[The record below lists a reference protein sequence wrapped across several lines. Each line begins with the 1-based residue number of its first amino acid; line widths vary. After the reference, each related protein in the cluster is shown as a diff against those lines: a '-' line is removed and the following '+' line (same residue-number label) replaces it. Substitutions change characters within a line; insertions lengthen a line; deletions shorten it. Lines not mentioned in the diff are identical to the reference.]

1 MQASSSSSSTSST
14 IRLPA
19 AFRRLAWS
27 NLAAQSAEQ
36 VSLAAAPLVAV
47 FALGADA
54 RDTGLLQTAQT
65 LPFLLLSLPLGVWAD
80 RRSRRT
86 LMTLAESVR
95 VAAMLGVLLLVFT
108 HALNLPM
115 LAALGFIAATG
126 TVAYNVAAPSL
137 VPSIV
142 PREAFASANGRLEL
156 ARSVAYSAGPAL
168 GGLLVGWIGAGWAYG
183 CAAAMSALAVTL
195 LAGLRE
201 PPRSLA
207 PRRHFMLELR
217 DGTRFVWRNALLRPM
232 LATAVFFNLGFFILQ
247 AVYVPYAVHRLG
259 MTASAV
265 GVTLGAYGVGMVCGA
280 LAAPAI
286 ARRLTFGRVLV
297 IGPSCGLLASLVMV
311 ATLVAPSFWLATAS
325 FFLLGAGPILWVVGS
340 HHAAPGDHP
349 RADDGPRVGVDQ
361 YRHLRRAAGGC
372 AARRGHQRALEC
384 GCVSGRGG
392 GGFSRAG
399 ADHFHVAG
407 GAACG
412 HSRGGRQPPAE
423 NGFSRSLC
431 PAAWQASADA
441 SQLGENP
448 RK

>member
-1 MQASSSSSSTSST
+1 MSVTSSSPSSSA

-19 AFRRLAWS
+19 AFQRLAWS
-27 NLAAQSAEQ
+27 NLVAQSAEQ
-36 VSLAAAPLVAV
+36 ISLAAAPLVAV
-47 FALGADA
+47 FALGAGA
-54 RDTGLLQTAQT
+54 RETGLLQTAQT
-65 LPFLLLSLPLGVWAD
+65 LPFLLLSIPLGVWAD

-95 VAAMLGVLLLVFT
+95 VVAMLCVLLLVMT
-108 HALNLPM
+108 HALSLPL

-142 PREAFASANGRLEL
+142 PREAYAQANGRLEL

-183 CAAAMSALAVTL
+183 CAAGLSALAVAL

-201 PPRSLA
+201 PPRASA
-207 PRRHFMLELR
+207 AQRHFLLELR
-217 DGTRFVWRNALLRPM
+217 DGTRFVLHDALLRPM
-232 LATAVFFNLGFFILQ
+232 LATAIFFNLGFFVLQ

-259 MTASAV
+259 LSASMV

-286 ARRLTFGRVLV
+286 ARRLAFGRVLI

-311 ATLVAPSFWLATAS
+311 ATIVAPSFWLAMLS

-340 HHAAPGDHP
+340 TTLRQAITPERMMGRVSAINSTATYGARPLGALLGAAISARWGMD
-349 RADDGPRVGVDQ
+349 ACLV
-361 YRHLRRAAGGC
+361 AAAAAFVVQALIIVMSP
-372 AARRGHQRALEC
+372 AARLANIPE
-384 GCVSGRGG
+384 
-392 GGFSRAG
+392 
-399 ADHFHVAG
+399 
-407 GAACG
+407 GAAVA
-412 HSRGGRQPPAE
+412 P
-423 NGFSRSLC
+423 
-431 PAAWQASADA
+431 
-441 SQLGENP
+441 
-448 RK
+448 

>member
-1 MQASSSSSSTSST
+1 MHATSSSSSA

-19 AFRRLAWS
+19 AFQRLAWS

-36 VSLAAAPLVAV
+36 ISLAAAPLVAV

-95 VAAMLGVLLLVFT
+95 VFAMLCVLLLVIT
-108 HALNLPM
+108 HGLSLPM
-115 LAALGFIAATG
+115 LAALGFVAATG

-183 CAAAMSALAVTL
+183 CAAALSALAVGL
-195 LAGLRE
+195 LAGLHE
-201 PPRSLA
+201 PPRSVAL
-207 PRRHFMLELR
+207 RRHFMLELR
-217 DGTRFVWRNALLRPM
+217 DGTRFVLRDALLRPM

-259 MTASAV
+259 LSASAV

-286 ARRLTFGRVLV
+286 ARRLAFGRVLI

-311 ATLVAPSFWLATAS
+311 ATLVAPSFWLADAS

-340 HHAAPGDHP
+340 TTLRQAITPERMMGRVSALISTATYGARPVGALLGALISARWSVDACLVAA
-349 RADDGPRVGVDQ
+349 
-361 YRHLRRAAGGC
+361 AAAFLVQALIIFMSP
-372 AARRGHQRALEC
+372 AARLAQIPAQTAE
-384 GCVSGRGG
+384 
-392 GGFSRAG
+392 
-399 ADHFHVAG
+399 
-407 GAACG
+407 AC
-412 HSRGGRQPPAE
+412 
-423 NGFSRSLC
+423 
-431 PAAWQASADA
+431 
-441 SQLGENP
+441 
-448 RK
+448 

>member
-1 MQASSSSSSTSST
+1 MPAMSSSSA

-19 AFRRLAWS
+19 VFQRLAWS

-36 VSLAAAPLVAV
+36 ISLAAAPLVAV

-54 RDTGLLQTAQT
+54 RGTGLLQTAQT
-65 LPFLLLSLPLGVWAD
+65 LPFLLLSIPLGVWAD
-80 RRSRRT
+80 RRSRRM

-95 VAAMLGVLLLVFT
+95 VFAMLCVLLLVMT
-108 HALNLPM
+108 HALSLPL

-142 PREAFASANGRLEL
+142 PREAYASANGRLEL
-156 ARSVAYSAGPAL
+156 ARSVAYSAGPAV

-183 CAAAMSALAVTL
+183 CAAALSALAVAL

-201 PPRSLA
+201 PPRAAA
-207 PRRHFMLELR
+207 PARHFMLELR
-217 DGTRFVWRNALLRPM
+217 DGTSFVLRDELLRPM

-259 MTASAV
+259 LSASAV

-286 ARRLTFGRVLV
+286 ARRLAFGRVLI

-340 HHAAPGDHP
+340 TTLRQAITPERMMGRVSALISTATYGARPVGALLGAALSA
-349 RADDGPRVGVDQ
+349 RWNVDAC
-361 YRHLRRAAGGC
+361 LVAAAAAFFVQALIIVMSP
-372 AARRGHQRALEC
+372 AARL
-384 GCVSGRGG
+384 VSVPDRT
-392 GGFSRAG
+392 AM
-399 ADHFHVAG
+399 
-407 GAACG
+407 AC
-412 HSRGGRQPPAE
+412 
-423 NGFSRSLC
+423 
-431 PAAWQASADA
+431 
-441 SQLGENP
+441 
-448 RK
+448 

>member
-1 MQASSSSSSTSST
+1 MQATSSSSSTSST

-36 VSLAAAPLVAV
+36 ISLAAAPLVAV

-95 VAAMLGVLLLVFT
+95 VVAMLCVLLLVVT
-108 HALNLPM
+108 HALSLPM

-168 GGLLVGWIGAGWAYG
+168 GGLLVGWIGASWAYG
-183 CAAAMSALAVTL
+183 CAAAMSALAVAL
-195 LAGLRE
+195 LAGLNE
-201 PPRSLA
+201 PPRALA

-217 DGTRFVWRNALLRPM
+217 DGTRFVWRDALLRPM

-286 ARRLTFGRVLV
+286 ARRLAFGRVLI

-340 HHAAPGDHP
+340 TTLRQAITPERMMGRVSALISTATYGARPVGALLGAFISARWSVDACLLAA
-349 RADDGPRVGVDQ
+349 
-361 YRHLRRAAGGC
+361 AAAFLVQALIIVTSP
-372 AARRGHQRALEC
+372 AARLVRIPEE
-384 GCVSGRGG
+384 
-392 GGFSRAG
+392 
-399 ADHFHVAG
+399 
-407 GAACG
+407 GAAAC
-412 HSRGGRQPPAE
+412 
-423 NGFSRSLC
+423 
-431 PAAWQASADA
+431 
-441 SQLGENP
+441 
-448 RK
+448 

>member
-1 MQASSSSSSTSST
+1 MHATSSSSSSSA

-19 AFRRLAWS
+19 AFQRLAWS
-27 NLAAQSAEQ
+27 NLVAQSAEQ
-36 VSLAAAPLVAV
+36 ISLAAAPLVAV
-47 FALGADA
+47 FALGAGA
-54 RDTGLLQTAQT
+54 RETGLLQTAQT
-65 LPFLLLSLPLGVWAD
+65 LPFLLLSIPLGVWAD

-95 VAAMLGVLLLVFT
+95 VVAMLCVLLLVMT
-108 HALNLPM
+108 HSLSLPL

-142 PREAFASANGRLEL
+142 PREAYAQANGRLEL

-183 CAAAMSALAVTL
+183 CAAGLSALAVAL

-201 PPRSLA
+201 PPRAA
-207 PRRHFMLELR
+207 PPQRHFLLELR
-217 DGTRFVWRNALLRPM
+217 DGTRFVLRDALLRPM
-232 LATAVFFNLGFFILQ
+232 LATAIFFNLGFFVLQ

-259 MTASAV
+259 LSASMV

-286 ARRLTFGRVLV
+286 ARRLAFGRVLI

-311 ATLVAPSFWLATAS
+311 ATIVTPSFWLAMLS

-340 HHAAPGDHP
+340 TTLRQAITPERMMGRVSALNSTATYGARPLGALLGAAISARWGMD
-349 RADDGPRVGVDQ
+349 ACLV
-361 YRHLRRAAGGC
+361 AAAAAFLVQALIIVMSP
-372 AARRGHQRALEC
+372 AARLANIPE
-384 GCVSGRGG
+384 
-392 GGFSRAG
+392 
-399 ADHFHVAG
+399 
-407 GAACG
+407 GAA
-412 HSRGGRQPPAE
+412 
-423 NGFSRSLC
+423 
-431 PAAWQASADA
+431 AAQ
-441 SQLGENP
+441 
-448 RK
+448 

>member
-1 MQASSSSSSTSST
+1 MHANPSSSSAIRS

-19 AFRRLAWS
+19 AFQRLAWS

-36 VSLAAAPLVAV
+36 ISLAAAPLVAV

-54 RDTGLLQTAQT
+54 RGTGLLQTAQT
-65 LPFLLLSLPLGVWAD
+65 LPFLLLSIPLGVWAD
-80 RRSRRT
+80 RRSRRV
-86 LMTLAESVR
+86 LMALAESVR
-95 VAAMLGVLLLVFT
+95 VFAMLGVLLLVMT
-108 HALNLPM
+108 HALSLPL

-126 TVAYNVAAPSL
+126 TVAYNVAAPAL

-142 PREAFASANGRLEL
+142 PREAYASANGRLEL
-156 ARSVAYSAGPAL
+156 ARSVAYSAGPAV

-183 CAAAMSALAVTL
+183 CAAALSALAVGL

-201 PPRSLA
+201 PPRA
-207 PRRHFMLELR
+207 PAPTRRFMLELR
-217 DGTRFVWRNALLRPM
+217 DGTRFVWRDALLRPM

-259 MTASAV
+259 LSASAV

-286 ARRLTFGRVLV
+286 ARRLAFGRMLI

-340 HHAAPGDHP
+340 TTLRQAITPERMMGRVSALISTATYGARPVGALIGAALSA
-349 RADDGPRVGVDQ
+349 RWNVDAC
-361 YRHLRRAAGGC
+361 LVAAATAFLVQALIIVMSP
-372 AARRGHQRALEC
+372 AARLVRIPERSA
-384 GCVSGRGG
+384 
-392 GGFSRAG
+392 
-399 ADHFHVAG
+399 VA
-407 GAACG
+407 C
-412 HSRGGRQPPAE
+412 
-423 NGFSRSLC
+423 
-431 PAAWQASADA
+431 
-441 SQLGENP
+441 
-448 RK
+448 

>member
-1 MQASSSSSSTSST
+1 MSVTSSSPSSSA

-19 AFRRLAWS
+19 AFQRLAWS
-27 NLAAQSAEQ
+27 NLVAQSAEQ
-36 VSLAAAPLVAV
+36 ISLAAAPLVAV
-47 FALGADA
+47 FALGAGA
-54 RDTGLLQTAQT
+54 RETGLLQTAQT
-65 LPFLLLSLPLGVWAD
+65 LPFLLLSIPLGVWAD

-95 VAAMLGVLLLVFT
+95 VVAMLCVLLLVMT
-108 HALNLPM
+108 HALSLPL

-142 PREAFASANGRLEL
+142 PREAYAQANGRLEL

-183 CAAAMSALAVTL
+183 CAAGLSALAVAL

-201 PPRSLA
+201 PPRASA
-207 PRRHFMLELR
+207 AQRHFLLELR
-217 DGTRFVWRNALLRPM
+217 DGTRFVLHDALLRPM
-232 LATAVFFNLGFFILQ
+232 LATAIFFNLGFFVLQ

-259 MTASAV
+259 LSASMV

-286 ARRLTFGRVLV
+286 ARRLAFGRVLT

-311 ATLVAPSFWLATAS
+311 ATIVAPSFWLAMLS

-340 HHAAPGDHP
+340 TTLRQAITPERMMGRVSAINSTATYGARPLGALLGAAISARWGMD
-349 RADDGPRVGVDQ
+349 ACLV
-361 YRHLRRAAGGC
+361 AAAAAFVVQALIIVMSP
-372 AARRGHQRALEC
+372 AARLANIPE
-384 GCVSGRGG
+384 
-392 GGFSRAG
+392 
-399 ADHFHVAG
+399 
-407 GAACG
+407 GAAVA
-412 HSRGGRQPPAE
+412 P
-423 NGFSRSLC
+423 
-431 PAAWQASADA
+431 
-441 SQLGENP
+441 
-448 RK
+448 

>member
-1 MQASSSSSSTSST
+1 MSVTSSSPSSSA

-19 AFRRLAWS
+19 AFQRLAWS
-27 NLAAQSAEQ
+27 NLVAQSAEQ
-36 VSLAAAPLVAV
+36 ISLAAAPLVAV
-47 FALGADA
+47 FALGAGA
-54 RDTGLLQTAQT
+54 RETGLLQTAQT
-65 LPFLLLSLPLGVWAD
+65 LPFLLLSIPLGVWAD

-95 VAAMLGVLLLVFT
+95 VVAMLCVLLLVMT
-108 HALNLPM
+108 HALSLPL

-142 PREAFASANGRLEL
+142 PREAYAQVNGRLEL

-183 CAAAMSALAVTL
+183 CAAGLSALAVAL

-201 PPRSLA
+201 PPRASA
-207 PRRHFMLELR
+207 SQRHFLLELR
-217 DGTRFVWRNALLRPM
+217 DGTRFVLHDALLRPM
-232 LATAVFFNLGFFILQ
+232 LATAIFFNLGFFVLQ

-259 MTASAV
+259 LSASMV

-286 ARRLTFGRVLV
+286 ARRLAFGRVLI

-311 ATLVAPSFWLATAS
+311 ATIVAPSFWLAMLS

-340 HHAAPGDHP
+340 TTLRQAITPERMMGRVSAINSTATYGARPLGALLGAAISARWGMD
-349 RADDGPRVGVDQ
+349 ACLV
-361 YRHLRRAAGGC
+361 AAAAAFVVQALIIVMSP
-372 AARRGHQRALEC
+372 AARLANIPE
-384 GCVSGRGG
+384 
-392 GGFSRAG
+392 
-399 ADHFHVAG
+399 
-407 GAACG
+407 GAAVA
-412 HSRGGRQPPAE
+412 P
-423 NGFSRSLC
+423 
-431 PAAWQASADA
+431 
-441 SQLGENP
+441 
-448 RK
+448 

>member
-1 MQASSSSSSTSST
+1 MHATSSSSSSL
-14 IRLPA
+14 RLPA
-19 AFRRLAWS
+19 AFQRLAWS
-27 NLAAQSAEQ
+27 NLVAQSAEQ
-36 VSLAAAPLVAV
+36 ISLAAAPLVAV

-65 LPFLLLSLPLGVWAD
+65 LPFLLLSIPLGVWAD

-95 VAAMLGVLLLVFT
+95 VFAMLCVLLLVMT
-108 HALNLPM
+108 HTLSLPL

-142 PREAFASANGRLEL
+142 PRAAFASANGRLEL

-168 GGLLVGWIGAGWAYG
+168 GGLLVGWVGAGWAYG
-183 CAAAMSALAVTL
+183 CAAALSALAVAL

-201 PPRSLA
+201 PPRA
-207 PRRHFMLELR
+207 AVPPRHFMLELR
-217 DGTRFVWRNALLRPM
+217 DGTRFVLRDALLRPM

-259 MTASAV
+259 LSASAV

-280 LAAPAI
+280 LAAPFI
-286 ARRLTFGRVLV
+286 ARRLAFGRVLI

-311 ATLVAPSFWLATAS
+311 ATLVTPSFWLAMAS

-340 HHAAPGDHP
+340 TTLRQAITPERMMGRVSALTSTATYGARPVGALLGAVISARWSVDACLVAAAVAFLAQALIIFTSP
-349 RADDGPRVGVDQ
+349 
-361 YRHLRRAAGGC
+361 
-372 AARRGHQRALEC
+372 AARL
-384 GCVSGRGG
+384 
-392 GGFSRAG
+392 
-399 ADHFHVAG
+399 
-407 GAACG
+407 
-412 HSRGGRQPPAE
+412 
-423 NGFSRSLC
+423 
-431 PAAWQASADA
+431 ASVPEADA
-441 SQLGENP
+441 VAC
-448 RK
+448 

>member
-1 MQASSSSSSTSST
+1 MHATSSTSSAP
-14 IRLPA
+14 RLPA
-19 AFRRLAWS
+19 AFQRLGWS
-27 NLAAQSAEQ
+27 NLVAQSAEQ
-36 VSLAAAPLVAV
+36 ISLAAAPLVAV

-65 LPFLLLSLPLGVWAD
+65 LPFLLLSIPLGVWAD

-95 VAAMLGVLLLVFT
+95 AIAMLCVLLLVMT
-108 HALNLPM
+108 HTLSLPL

-137 VPSIV
+137 VPALV
-142 PREAFASANGRLEL
+142 PREAYASANGRLEL

-183 CAAAMSALAVTL
+183 CAAALSALAVAL

-201 PPRSLA
+201 PPRTAL
-207 PRRHFMLELR
+207 PQRHFMLELR
-217 DGTRFVWRNALLRPM
+217 DGTRFVLRDALLRPM
-232 LATAVFFNLGFFILQ
+232 LATAVFFNLGFFVLQ

-259 MTASAV
+259 LSASAV

-286 ARRLTFGRVLV
+286 ARRLAFGRVLI

-311 ATLVAPSFWLATAS
+311 ATLVTPSFWLAMLS

-340 HHAAPGDHP
+340 TTLRQAITPERMMGRVSALNSTATYGARPVGALLGAAISARWGMD
-349 RADDGPRVGVDQ
+349 ACLV
-361 YRHLRRAAGGC
+361 AAAVAFLVQASIIVMSP
-372 AARRGHQRALEC
+372 AARLARIPEQ
-384 GCVSGRGG
+384 S
-392 GGFSRAG
+392 
-399 ADHFHVAG
+399 
-407 GAACG
+407 AAVC
-412 HSRGGRQPPAE
+412 
-423 NGFSRSLC
+423 
-431 PAAWQASADA
+431 
-441 SQLGENP
+441 
-448 RK
+448 

>member
-1 MQASSSSSSTSST
+1 MHATSSASSA

-19 AFRRLAWS
+19 VFRRLAWS

-36 VSLAAAPLVAV
+36 ISLAAAPLVAV

-65 LPFLLLSLPLGVWAD
+65 LPFLLLSIPLGVWAD
-80 RRSRRT
+80 RRSRRL

-95 VAAMLGVLLLVFT
+95 VFAMLCVLLLVMT
-108 HALNLPM
+108 HALSLPL

-142 PREAFASANGRLEL
+142 PREAYASANGRLEL
-156 ARSVAYSAGPAL
+156 ARSIAYSAGPAV

-183 CAAAMSALAVTL
+183 CAAALSALAVAL

-201 PPRSLA
+201 PPRAAA
-207 PRRHFMLELR
+207 PARHFMLELR
-217 DGTRFVWRNALLRPM
+217 DGTRFVLRDELLRPM

-259 MTASAV
+259 LSASAV

-286 ARRLTFGRVLV
+286 ARRMAFGRMLI

-340 HHAAPGDHP
+340 TTLRQAITPERMMGRVSALISTATYGARPVGALLGATLSARWNVDACLVAA
-349 RADDGPRVGVDQ
+349 
-361 YRHLRRAAGGC
+361 AAAFLVQALIIVMSP
-372 AARRGHQRALEC
+372 AARLAVVPER
-384 GCVSGRGG
+384 
-392 GGFSRAG
+392 
-399 ADHFHVAG
+399 
-407 GAACG
+407 GAAAC
-412 HSRGGRQPPAE
+412 
-423 NGFSRSLC
+423 
-431 PAAWQASADA
+431 
-441 SQLGENP
+441 
-448 RK
+448 

>member
-1 MQASSSSSSTSST
+1 MSVTSSSPSSSA

-19 AFRRLAWS
+19 AFQRLAWS
-27 NLAAQSAEQ
+27 NLVAQSAEQ
-36 VSLAAAPLVAV
+36 ISLAAAPLVAV
-47 FALGADA
+47 FALGAGA
-54 RDTGLLQTAQT
+54 RETGLLQTAQT
-65 LPFLLLSLPLGVWAD
+65 LPFLLLSIPLGVWAD

-95 VAAMLGVLLLVFT
+95 VVAMLCVLLLVMT
-108 HALNLPM
+108 HALSLPL

-142 PREAFASANGRLEL
+142 PREAYAQVNGRLEL

-183 CAAAMSALAVTL
+183 CAAGLSALAVAL

-201 PPRSLA
+201 PPRASA
-207 PRRHFMLELR
+207 SQRHFLLELR
-217 DGTRFVWRNALLRPM
+217 DGTRFVLHDALLRPM
-232 LATAVFFNLGFFILQ
+232 LATAIFFNLGFFVLQ

-259 MTASAV
+259 LSASMV

-286 ARRLTFGRVLV
+286 ARRLAFGRVLI

-311 ATLVAPSFWLATAS
+311 ATIVTPSFWLAMLS

-340 HHAAPGDHP
+340 TTLRQAITPERMMGRVSAINSTATYGARPLGALLGAAISARWGMD
-349 RADDGPRVGVDQ
+349 ACLV
-361 YRHLRRAAGGC
+361 AAAAAFVVQALIIVMSP
-372 AARRGHQRALEC
+372 AARLANIPE
-384 GCVSGRGG
+384 
-392 GGFSRAG
+392 
-399 ADHFHVAG
+399 
-407 GAACG
+407 GAAVA
-412 HSRGGRQPPAE
+412 P
-423 NGFSRSLC
+423 
-431 PAAWQASADA
+431 
-441 SQLGENP
+441 
-448 RK
+448 

>member
-1 MQASSSSSSTSST
+1 MLATSTRSPAV
-14 IRLPA
+14 RLSA
-19 AFRRLAWS
+19 AFQRLAWS

-36 VSLAAAPLVAV
+36 ISLAAAPLVAV

-65 LPFLLLSLPLGVWAD
+65 LPFLLLSIPLGVWAD

-86 LMTLAESVR
+86 LMALAESVR
-95 VAAMLGVLLLVFT
+95 VIAMLGVLLLVT
-108 HALNLPM
+108 SHALSLPL
-115 LAALGFIAATG
+115 LAMLGFIAATG

-137 VPSIV
+137 VPSLV

-183 CAAAMSALAVTL
+183 CAAALSAAAATL

-201 PPRSLA
+201 PPRAAA

-217 DGTRFVWRNALLRPM
+217 DGTRFVLRDALLRPM
-232 LATAVFFNLGFFILQ
+232 LATAVFFNLGFFVLQ

-259 MTASAV
+259 LSASAV

-286 ARRLTFGRVLV
+286 ARRLAFGRVLI

-311 ATLVAPSFWLATAS
+311 ATIVAPSFWLAMAS

-340 HHAAPGDHP
+340 TTLRQAITPERMMGRVSALVSTATYGARPVGALLGAAISA
-349 RADDGPRVGVDQ
+349 RWGVDAC
-361 YRHLRRAAGGC
+361 LVTAAVAFLVQALIIFMSP
-372 AARRGHQRALEC
+372 AARL
-384 GCVSGRGG
+384 
-392 GGFSRAG
+392 AG
-399 ADHFHVAG
+399 VPEG
-407 GAACG
+407 PVAAC
-412 HSRGGRQPPAE
+412 
-423 NGFSRSLC
+423 
-431 PAAWQASADA
+431 
-441 SQLGENP
+441 
-448 RK
+448 

>member
-1 MQASSSSSSTSST
+1 MSVTSSSPSSSA

-19 AFRRLAWS
+19 AFQRLAWS
-27 NLAAQSAEQ
+27 NLVAQSAEQ
-36 VSLAAAPLVAV
+36 ISLAAAPLVAV
-47 FALGADA
+47 FALGAGA
-54 RDTGLLQTAQT
+54 RETGLLQTAQT
-65 LPFLLLSLPLGVWAD
+65 LPFLLLSIPLGVWAD

-95 VAAMLGVLLLVFT
+95 VVAMLCVLLLVMT
-108 HALNLPM
+108 HALSLPL

-142 PREAFASANGRLEL
+142 PREAYAQANGRLEL

-183 CAAAMSALAVTL
+183 CAAGLSALAVAL

-201 PPRSLA
+201 PPRASA
-207 PRRHFMLELR
+207 SQRHFLLELR
-217 DGTRFVWRNALLRPM
+217 DGTRFVLHDALLRPM
-232 LATAVFFNLGFFILQ
+232 LATAIFFNLGFFVLQ

-259 MTASAV
+259 LSASMV

-286 ARRLTFGRVLV
+286 ARRLAFGRVLI

-311 ATLVAPSFWLATAS
+311 ATIVAPSFWLAMLS

-340 HHAAPGDHP
+340 TTLRQAITPERMMGRVSAINSTATYGARPLGALLGAAISARWGMD
-349 RADDGPRVGVDQ
+349 ACLV
-361 YRHLRRAAGGC
+361 AAAAAFVVQALIIVMSP
-372 AARRGHQRALEC
+372 AARLANIPE
-384 GCVSGRGG
+384 
-392 GGFSRAG
+392 
-399 ADHFHVAG
+399 
-407 GAACG
+407 GAAVA
-412 HSRGGRQPPAE
+412 P
-423 NGFSRSLC
+423 
-431 PAAWQASADA
+431 
-441 SQLGENP
+441 
-448 RK
+448 